1 MNPHDA
7 AHSLAKTL
15 RESTDFKELK
25 EAKSALKAD
34 QSARNML
41 IDFRTEQLKLQQQ
54 QITGVE
60 VSPEQEKKLENLFE
74 VINMNALIKRFL
86 QAEYRVAILLRDI
99 HKIIG
104 DATDEIIDPDLMAFP
119 GEEAGDEEA

>member
-1 MNPHDA
+1 VNPHDA
-7 AHSLAKTL
+7 AHNLAKAL
-15 RESTDFKELK
+15 RESADFKELK
-25 EAKSALKAD
+25 DAQSALKAD

-41 IDFRTEQLKLQQQ
+41 IDFRTEQLELQKQ
-54 QITGVE
+54 QISGVE

-86 QAEYRVAILLRDI
+86 QAEYRAAILLRDI

-104 DATDEIIDPDLMAFP
+104 DATDEVIDPELMALP
-119 GEEAGDEEA
+119 GEETGNEEI

>member
-7 AHSLAKTL
+7 AHNLAKAL
-15 RESTDFKELK
+15 RESADFKELK
-25 EAKSALKAD
+25 DAQSALKAD

-41 IDFRTEQLKLQQQ
+41 IDFRTEQLELQKQ
-54 QITGVE
+54 QISGVE

-86 QAEYRVAILLRDI
+86 QAEYRAAILLRDI

-104 DATDEIIDPDLMAFP
+104 DATDEVIDPELMALP
-119 GEEAGDEEA
+119 GEETGNEEI

>member
-7 AHSLAKTL
+7 AHNLAKAL
-15 RESTDFKELK
+15 RESADFKELK
-25 EAKSALKAD
+25 DAQSALKAD

-41 IDFRTEQLKLQQQ
+41 IDFRTEQIELQKQ
-54 QITGVE
+54 QISGVE

-86 QAEYRVAILLRDI
+86 QAEYRAAILLRDI

-104 DATDEIIDPDLMAFP
+104 DATDEIIDPELMALP
-119 GEEAGDEEA
+119 GEETGNEEI

>member
-1 MNPHDA
+1 VNPHDA
-7 AHSLAKTL
+7 AHNLAKAL
-15 RESTDFKELK
+15 RESADFKELK
-25 EAKSALKAD
+25 DAQSALKAD

-41 IDFRTEQLKLQQQ
+41 IDFRTEQIELQKQ
-54 QITGVE
+54 QISGVE

-86 QAEYRVAILLRDI
+86 QAEYRAAILLRDI

-104 DATDEIIDPDLMAFP
+104 DATDEIIDPELMALP
-119 GEEAGDEEA
+119 GEETGNEEI